1 MPKPNI
7 SKKDAKAKIK
17 REQDHKAAVEAA
29 LANGEDAPE
38 LPAGLGGDI
47 TVKFLHYPEIHPN
60 INHSQVRP
68 CWVIRNGEWFWRMSG
83 GVLQYLTNR
92 LSDGKSSSGEGKM
105 VKPMLRK
112 TFVPSGVNL
121 NLLLSSEENKWVLE
135 AADAP
140 QTEESRQHAK
150 WLACVTLV
158 PAVTD
163 DAEPAAESSKAKG
176 KRKSGDGGGGEVKP
190 LVAHSGHA
198 RKILG
203 SVEEEE
209 PSPSSRFEIG
219 QVVEA
224 LQEDEGFE
232 GSYYTADLLEI
243 SDETNKAKV
252 RYHAFDEETVP
263 GAKLTDWVELRR
275 IRPLPP
281 PTPSDYLKSLTPGKP
296 IEMRFEDGWWL
307 CTLILVGEKDFLPP
321 IVEPSSIKLNEKIP
335 GLDKKSWR
343 AVKGGEEEE
352 QLVLQ
357 VGRHMGVRR
366 RADSQMAVQE
376 AG

>member
-1 MPKPNI
+1 
-7 SKKDAKAKIK
+7 
-17 REQDHKAAVEAA
+17 
-29 LANGEDAPE
+29 
-38 LPAGLGGDI
+38 
-47 TVKFLHYPEIHPN
+47 
-60 INHSQVRP
+60 
-68 CWVIRNGEWFWRMSG
+68 
-83 GVLQYLTNR
+83 
-92 LSDGKSSSGEGKM
+92 M

-203 SVEEEE
+203 SVEE

-219 QVVEA
+219 QVVE
-224 LQEDEGFE
+224 
-232 GSYYTADLLEI
+232 
-243 SDETNKAKV
+243 
-252 RYHAFDEETVP
+252 
-263 GAKLTDWVELRR
+263 
-275 IRPLPP
+275 
-281 PTPSDYLKSLTPGKP
+281 
-296 IEMRFEDGWWL
+296 
-307 CTLILVGEKDFLPP
+307 
-321 IVEPSSIKLNEKIP
+321 
-335 GLDKKSWR
+335 
-343 AVKGGEEEE
+343 
-352 QLVLQ
+352 
-357 VGRHMGVRR
+357 RR
-366 RADSQMAVQE
+366 RE
-376 AG
+376 EL